1 MRFLKPFI
9 LVLLVLG
16 MMLFLIKFFMFWA
29 FSNGKDDWKEDKKN
43 KILIANYDDG
53 GEGVILELLNNQ
65 TFKVG
70 DFGFASIEYKEGKF
84 EIKNDTIIFDRDLI
98 GGTKAVLR
106 NDTISKDTSL
116 FILKPNGKLN
126 FSNRFRVHSATNRT
140 NIKVSVLRE
149 SEIQNKQ

>member
-29 FSNGKDDWKEDKKN
+29 FSNGKIDRKEDKETQ
-43 KILIANYDDG
+43 ILVANYDDG

-70 DFGFASIEYKEGKF
+70 DFGFALGIFGCFIVFGSVEFDAIFRAAPEAVGKHLPF
-84 EIKNDTIIFDRDLI
+84 LDEISF
-98 GGTKAVLR
+98 
-106 NDTISKDTSL
+106 
-116 FILKPNGKLN
+116 
-126 FSNRFRVHSATNRT
+126 VHSDPRHF
-140 NIKVSVLRE
+140 S
-149 SEIQNKQ
+149 